1 MSNLIERAKMVVP
14 REELRS
20 YFVAHNI
27 LDRAGMVAVT
37 EIATLM
43 ADFAQSEIEKID
55 ERLHHA
61 NKIIALLA
69 KYYPLAE
76 DAISFELMEY
86 VRKYPDVVS
95 DSDRAL

>member
-43 ADFAQSEIEKID
+43 ADFAQSERTRIAD
-55 ERLHHA
+55 ELEA
-61 NKIIALLA
+61 LSQKTPPDAMVTALLDYA
-69 KYYPLAE
+69 DKL
-76 DAISFELMEY
+76 
-86 VRKYPDVVS
+86 RKND
-95 DSDRAL
+95 